1 MILVITPEQCRAAR
15 QLLNWTAQDLESAS
29 GMSAR
34 TISLFETS
42 KRELRS
48 DNMKAIIDA
57 LELAGIEFLP
67 DGRGKG
73 EGVRMKESRGTNAGD
88 DSR

>member
-1 MILVITPEQCRAAR
+1 MIFEISPEQCRAAR
-15 QLLNWTAQDLESAS
+15 QLLNWTAQDLESAC

-42 KRELRS
+42 KRELRP
-48 DNMKAIIDA
+48 DNMRAIVEA
-57 LELAGIEFLP
+57 LETAGIEFLP

-73 EGVRMKESRGTNAGD
+73 EGVRLKEPRKTAAGD
-88 DSR
+88 DQ